1 MPVCAA
7 SAATLQ
13 LTTFRFARRPA
24 TITIHSGDESPHSTA
39 SYLEP
44 DSPSVGGVDEY
55 QSHDS
60 DDKEEEE
67 VLHPSDS
74 ASTSND
80 ISPPPLR
87 ATRARRILH
96 RVVPPPTQDQPP
108 VHTRAPMPPHKVDA
122 PEDYGPYGQAY
133 GATHA
138 HRGGFYGSERAQHT
152 SYPQHQHGLYL
163 GNYPGGNQMINYGGY
178 AASPFTNMSNVPNGS
193 SYFGGEPRHSAN
205 VYDMMPYQQPGFFAT
220 PQYALPGH
228 LQQYQ
233 LSTTHP
239 HQLVPAPAPAP
250 APAPVPPATEAPAK
264 TPTPAPKEPP
274 PDLEKIKLEAQLAA
288 FKAVED
294 KARAAEEQREREA
307 QIRKEAEETFQRRA
321 EELKKAQEEAQKEI
335 QRARVEAERAARE
348 RIEAERKAEEE
359 RQKQQAEAMQRAEQN
374 ARLKFEAEMKAA
386 EAQRKKEEEDRI
398 RAEEAAHIRLEAAIK
413 AKDEANAAAAKQA
426 AEEAERIKMLQEDAK
441 RRAELDTLKRIED
454 EKEAAKKA
462 AAAADAAKAEQEA
475 LMLRIREETKA
486 SLEEA
491 AKKTVQPP
499 IKFKDAG
506 MEELIKQAFLQ
517 VDVLGPLVRQ
527 GHYDLVG
534 PNGEI
539 ILPTVWDKVVQP
551 DWTITMTM
559 WPVEKSPPLAP
570 KVAAGRRH
578 THRGAETVPPP
589 PDWPKSAGRR
599 SVPLHPNIDIVNVA
613 EPAPKRSKSTSKHKL
628 RNPAMIGF
636 LAGFQSKK
644 K

>member
-1 MPVCAA
+1 MP
-7 SAATLQ
+7 
-13 LTTFRFARRPA
+13 RPA

-44 DSPSVGGVDEY
+44 DSPPVGGVDDY

-60 DDKEEEE
+60 VDKEEEE

-87 ATRARRILH
+87 ATRARRIRH
-96 RVVPPPTQDQPP
+96 RVIPPPTQDQPP
-108 VHTRAPMPPHKVDA
+108 VPTRAPMPPHKVDA
-122 PEDYGPYGQAY
+122 PEDYGHYGQAY
-133 GATHA
+133 GAPHA
-138 HRGGFYGSERAQHT
+138 HRGGFYGGERAQHT

-163 GNYPGGNQMINYGGY
+163 GNYPGGNQMVNYGGY
-178 AASPFTNMSNVPNGS
+178 APSPFTNMSNVPNGS

-205 VYDMMPYQQPGFFAT
+205 VYDMMPYQQPGFFTT

-228 LQQYQ
+228 LQQFQ

-250 APAPVPPATEAPAK
+250 APAPPATEAPAK

-274 PDLEKIKLEAQLAA
+274 PDLEKIKLEAQVAA

-307 QIRKEAEETFQRRA
+307 QIRKEAEEAFQRRA

-374 ARLKFEAEMKAA
+374 ARLKFEAEIKAA
-386 EAQRKKEEEDRI
+386 DAQRKKEEENRI
-398 RAEEAAHIRLEAAIK
+398 RAEEAAQIRLEAAIK
-413 AKDEANAAAAKQA
+413 AKAEANAAAAKQA
-426 AEEAERIKMLQEDAK
+426 AEEAERIKMLQEEAK

-475 LMLRIREETKA
+475 YTKRIREETKA
-486 SLEEA
+486 SLEAA
-491 AKKTVQPP
+491 AKKSVQPP
-499 IKFKDAG
+499 IKFKDAVGRKFSFPFHLCSTWDG

-517 VDVLGPLVRQ
+517 VDVLGPHVQ
-527 GHYDLVG
+527 EGHYDLVG

-539 ILPTVWDKVVQP
+539 ILPTVWDKVIQP
-551 DWTITMTM
+551 DWTVTMTM

-570 KVAAGRRH
+570 KVAAGRRP
-578 THRGAETVPPP
+578 TGGHRGAEPVPPP

-599 SVPLHPNIDIVNVA
+599 SAPLHPNIDIVNVA
-613 EPAPKRSKSTSKHKL
+613 GPPPKRSKSTSKHKL